1 VRGIV
6 TQSPRHSDRS
16 RGGEAGVAVSI
27 LFKLPFVGMGLLT
40 LGIGLYLVRTGQRQ
54 RRKKAKIAS
63 TETTQIRN
71 LGPGTV
77 EVKGAAH
84 PTDDGSVLR
93 SPIAR
98 ADALA
103 TYVSV
108 ERYSSG
114 GGGETGGGGSW
125 KTIYEDTQSVPML
138 VDDGTG
144 EIRVELPEDGA
155 LNVER
160 DRTRVGG
167 GDEPPE
173 RIRRFVERE
182 EAVDEA
188 TRHDLGLLSTG
199 ERRRYSEGMIEPG
212 EDVYVLGRAT
222 ETAGWDGQGYVI
234 DEPTASGEFVLSD
247 KSEEQLVREAKWS
260 GALLLAIGV
269 IAAGVGGVITL
280 AGLLI

>member
-1 VRGIV
+1 
-6 TQSPRHSDRS
+6 
-16 RGGEAGVAVSI
+16 VAVSI
-27 LFKLPFVGMGLLT
+27 LFKIPFVGMGLLT

-63 TETTQIRN
+63 TETTQIRD

-77 EVKGAAH
+77 EVKGAAR

-93 SPIAR
+93 SPITG

-103 TYVSV
+103 TYVNV

-114 GGGETGGGGSW
+114 GGGETGSSGSW
-125 KTIYEDTQSVPML
+125 KTIYENTESVPLL

-144 EIRVELPEDGA
+144 EVRVELPENGA
-155 LNVER
+155 LNVEQ

-173 RIRRFVERE
+173 RIRQFVERE

-188 TRHDLGLLSTG
+188 DRGEGLLSTG

-222 ETAGWDGQGYVI
+222 ETAGWDGGGYVI
-234 DEPTASGEFVLSD
+234 DGPTDSGEFILSD
-247 KSEEQLVREAKWS
+247 KSEEQLITEAKWL
-260 GALLLAIGV
+260 GGFVLAIGV
-269 IAAGVGGVITL
+269 VTTGVGGIITL